1 MPLLLRCEESS
12 PVVIN
17 NFFFFLYSR
26 TFSNVR
32 ANQTQHDRSL
42 GEKKNPSSSEG
53 RKEEWT
59 YHEYSCGWRAQW
71 LLFHRTVSSGK
82 TVCKKRDGWKG
93 KLFKH
98 FFPVPPWNFQT
109 LMSQINNG
117 QGSVCPQVT
126 RKIPTPT
133 LFFTPVYFFP
143 PVSKFVQKSI
153 FFSVWSDAQQ
163 NGKQT
168 EPSLHR
174 PKHTSAF

>member
-1 MPLLLRCEESS
+1 MSGPIKHNTTGLW
-12 PVVIN
+12 V
-17 NFFFFLYSR
+17 
-26 TFSNVR
+26 
-32 ANQTQHDRSL
+32 
-42 GEKKNPSSSEG
+42 KKKTSSSEG

-82 TVCKKRDGWKG
+82 TFCKKRDGWKG

-98 FFPVPPWNFQT
+98 FFHPPPWNFQT

-126 RKIPTPT
+126 RKNPNFNSFFSL
-133 LFFTPVYFFP
+133 LFIFFP
-143 PVSKFVQKSI
+143 LSANLCRKVF